1 MARNSP
7 KNIMFFQVVVISI
20 LCAFL
25 FSLDGS
31 IVNIALPEMARAYNA
46 SVSDIAFI
54 PTAYMITVS
63 STLLLV
69 SVLFNRF
76 GMKRVITAG
85 YVIFI
90 ISTLLCALAPQL
102 WLMIVLR
109 VLQGLGGSMLLMAA
123 FTVVPRYIEPAK
135 MGRALGFSSSA
146 LACGI
151 AAGYPAGGFI
161 TDFFGWNYV
170 FVFVAFM
177 TIPALIYIK
186 QVLPEDE
193 PVAAGA
199 GIDVSGAVIFL
210 IAFAMFTYVLQY
222 VEYTGLSH
230 MKVLF
235 CILGFLLM
243 SVLFIVHEKRKE
255 NAIVDLSLFRFREY
269 GFAMLS
275 RLFVAMLQYGNLF
288 MLPFFLGII
297 RKMSPSKSGLLIAVY
312 SVFYIFLAP
321 VSGYFTDSFSPQKM
335 SVFSTLILLF
345 VSFLF
350 LFIMGVSGFVPIVIY
365 LVFLSIGFAFFY
377 PANNKFCILAVP
389 VNRQGMSIGIFLTV
403 WVAGMSLGTS
413 FFEMVFSVTL
423 MGEEQGLSS
432 LKDLVKGISS
442 ERLFDAFRNSYTAGF
457 IIILTA
463 LVFLVISLIKQ
474 KKREPV

>member
-1 MARNSP
+1 MIKGNP
-7 KNIMFFQVVVISI
+7 PDIIFFQVVVISI

-69 SVLFNRF
+69 STLFNRF
-76 GMKRVITAG
+76 GMKRVIIAG

-90 ISTLLCALAPQL
+90 TSTLLCALAPQL
-102 WLMIVLR
+102 WLMVVLR
-109 VLQGLGGSMLLMAA
+109 IMQGLGGSVLLMAA
-123 FTVVPRYIEPAK
+123 FAVVPKYIGPAK

-151 AAGYPAGGFI
+151 AAGYPAGGFV
-161 TDFFGWNYV
+161 TDYLGWNYV
-170 FVFVAFM
+170 FLLVAFM
-177 TIPALIYIK
+177 TVPALVYI
-186 QVLPEDE
+186 QRVLPDDE
-193 PVAAGA
+193 PLDAGS
-199 GIDVSGAVIFL
+199 GIDIPGAAVFFV
-210 IAFAMFTYVLQY
+210 AFAMLTYVLQY
-222 VEYTGLSH
+222 VEYAGFAPT
-230 MKVLF
+230 KVLF
-235 CILGFLLM
+235 CILGFCMM
-243 SVLFIVHEKRKE
+243 STLFIIFEKRKE
-255 NAIVDLSLFRFREY
+255 NAIIDLSLFRSREY

-321 VSGYFTDSFSPQKM
+321 VSGYFTDRFSPQKM
-335 SVFSTLILLF
+335 SVFSTLVLLG

-350 LFIMGVSGFVPIVIY
+350 PFIMGDSGFVPIVAY

-389 VNRQGMSIGIFLTV
+389 PGRQGMSIGIFLTV
-403 WVAGMSLGTS
+403 WVAGMSIGTS

-432 LKDLVKGISS
+432 LKELVKGISE

-457 IIILTA
+457 VIILTA
-463 LVFLVISLIKQ
+463 LVFLVISLMN
-474 KKREPV
+474 KK